1 MSGIRTIA
9 ILIGTAWRAAPA
21 TLVWAVV
28 AATVSAAAS
37 ATFPI
42 GFHSM
47 VDGALDHRSGE
58 VVAGVVIV
66 ALLFTV
72 STTVGTLS
80 VTGNWTLTDR
90 LNRFVSERIAL
101 LVGTAPRLEHFER
114 QDLLSEIDQLR
125 GDRRTLASA
134 PRQLLR
140 AWQVVIRSGAI
151 MVLLA
156 TVYPPVMLMPLF
168 GLIPA
173 LADRRAARVQARTGD
188 DLAPVQRLIGDL
200 FTLATTAGTAKEL
213 RTYGVTGA
221 LAARHAALT
230 EDARRRDVR
239 GAIRSAAW
247 EALGWA
253 GYAVAFVAVIIV
265 LVLRAAHGHASPG
278 QVVMAISLMRRAQR
292 QVAGASD
299 TAGSL
304 ATALRTARRLRW
316 LEDYVAEETRTPAT
330 ARVPDGLRT
339 GIRLEGVGFHYPEK
353 TDDVLHDLTVDLPA
367 GATIAIV
374 GENGAGKTTLAKLLT
389 GMYRP
394 TAGRILVDG
403 IDVAALSPV
412 EWRARTTAVF
422 QDFVRPSLVAREAV
436 GIGDLPRVDDEEA
449 VRSALT
455 AAGGDGLAARLPDG
469 LATPLGNWFTG
480 GEQLSGGQWQ
490 RIALARGLMR
500 SEPLLTVLDEPT
512 ASLDPAA
519 EAELFGRFAE
529 LSRSGQRTGGV
540 TLLVSHRF
548 STVRTA
554 DLIIVLDGGRIT
566 EVGDHET
573 LLAQGG
579 GYAQLFTLQARAY
592 ETG

>member
-1 MSGIRTIA
+1 MKGIRPITAMIV
-9 ILIGTAWRAAPA
+9 TAWRAAPA
-21 TLVWAVV
+21 TLLWSFA
-28 AATVSAAAS
+28 AATLAAAAS
-37 ATFPI
+37 ATFPL
-42 GFHSM
+42 GFHYM
-47 VDGALDHRSGE
+47 VDGTLAHRSDE
-58 VVAGVVIV
+58 ITVGVVIV
-66 ALLFTV
+66 TLLFSLAATL
-72 STTVGTLS
+72 GTLS

-90 LNRFVSERIAL
+90 LNLFVSERIAL
-101 LVGTAPRLEHFER
+101 LLSTAPRLEHFER

-125 GDRRTLASA
+125 DDRRALASA

-140 AWQVVIRSGAI
+140 AWQVVIRGSAI

-188 DLAPVQRLIGDL
+188 ELTPVRRLIGDL

-213 RTYGVTGA
+213 RTYGVTDA
-221 LAARHAALT
+221 LAARHASLT
-230 EDARRRDVR
+230 EDALRRGVR
-239 GAIRSAAW
+239 GAIRGAAW
-247 EALGWA
+247 EALGWT
-253 GYAVAFVAVIIV
+253 GYAAAFVGVIIV
-265 LVLRAAHGHASPG
+265 LVLRAAHGHTSPG
-278 QVVMAISLMRRAQR
+278 QVVMAVSLMRRAQS

-304 ATALRTARRLRW
+304 ATALRTARRLLW
-316 LEDYVAEETRTPAT
+316 LEDYVARENRAPAP
-330 ARVPDGLRT
+330 ARVPDRLRA
-339 GIRLEGVGFHYPEK
+339 GIRLEGVGFRYPGEGE
-353 TDDVLHDLTVDLPA
+353 DVLHDLTVDLPA
-367 GATIAIV
+367 GATVAIV

-394 TAGRILVDG
+394 STGRILVDG
-403 IDVAALSPV
+403 ADLAAASPAR
-412 EWRARTTAVF
+412 WRARTTAVF
-422 QDFVRPSLVAREAV
+422 QDFVRPSLLAREAV
-436 GIGDLPRVDDEEA
+436 GIGDLPRIEDEEA
-449 VRSALT
+449 VGSALA
-455 AAGGDGLAARLPDG
+455 AAGADDLVAGLPDG
-469 LATPLGNWFTG
+469 LATPLGRWFTG

-500 SEPLLTVLDEPT
+500 SDPLLTVLDEPT
-512 ASLDPAA
+512 AALDPAA
-519 EAELFGRFAE
+519 EAELFTRFAA
-529 LSRSGQRTGGV
+529 LSRSGHRAGGV

-554 DLIIVLDGGRIT
+554 DLIIVLEGGRIT

-573 LLAQGG
+573 LLAREG